1 MLALKAATMAKGTSN
16 PDFLNGVPELMV
28 LRVLRDEP
36 LHGYA
41 IVQQISARTGGKI
54 EFGEGSI
61 YPVLYRLEHEGL
73 LNSRKEEVRGRQ
85 RVIYRLSSKG
95 AKQLEARTAR
105 WQEIVTAI
113 QSFFEGGENGHPTV
127 ATTAS

>member
-1 MLALKAATMAKGTSN
+1 MAKGTSN

-28 LRVLRDEP
+28 LRVLRDES

-41 IVQQISARTGGKI
+41 IVQQIAQRTGGKI

-61 YPVLYRLEHEGL
+61 YPVLYRLEQDGL
-73 LNSRKEEVRGRQ
+73 LTSRKEEVRGRL
-85 RVIYRLSSKG
+85 RILYRLSSKG
-95 AKQLEARTAR
+95 LKQLESRTAR
-105 WQEIVTAI
+105 WQEVVCAI
-113 QSFFEGGENGHPTV
+113 QTFFEGGENGFSPV

>member
-1 MLALKAATMAKGTSN
+1 MAKGTSN

-28 LRVLRDEP
+28 LRVLRDES

-41 IVQQISARTGGKI
+41 IVQQIAHRTGGKI

-61 YPVLYRLEHEGL
+61 YPVLYRLEQDGL
-73 LNSRKEEVRGRQ
+73 LTSRKEEVRGRQ
-85 RVIYRLSSKG
+85 RILYRLSSKG
-95 AKQLEARTAR
+95 LKQLESRTAR
-105 WQEIVTAI
+105 WQEVVCAI
-113 QSFFEGGENGHPTV
+113 QTFFEGGENGFSPV

>member
-1 MLALKAATMAKGTSN
+1 MAKGTSN

-28 LRVLRDEP
+28 LRVLRDES

-41 IVQQISARTGGKI
+41 IVQQSAQRTGGKI

-61 YPVLYRLEHEGL
+61 YPVLYRLEQDGL
-73 LNSRKEEVRGRQ
+73 LTSRKEEVRGRQ
-85 RVIYRLSSKG
+85 RILYRLSSKG
-95 AKQLEARTAR
+95 LKQLESRTAR
-105 WQEIVTAI
+105 WQEVVCAI
-113 QSFFEGGENGHPTV
+113 QTFFEGGENGFSPV

>member
-1 MLALKAATMAKGTSN
+1 MAKGTSN

-28 LRVLRDEP
+28 LRVLRDES

-41 IVQQISARTGGKI
+41 IVQKISQRTGGKI

-61 YPVLYRLEHEGL
+61 YPVLYRLEQEGL

-95 AKQLEARTAR
+95 LKQLESRVAR
-105 WQEIVTAI
+105 WQEIVGAI
-113 QSFFEGGENGHPTV
+113 QTFFEGGENGLSPV
-127 ATTAS
+127 ATSAS

>member
-1 MLALKAATMAKGTSN
+1 MVKGTSN

-28 LRVLRDEP
+28 LRVLRDES

-41 IVQQISARTGGKI
+41 IVQQIAQRTGGKI

-61 YPVLYRLEHEGL
+61 YPVLYRLEQDGL
-73 LNSRKEEVRGRQ
+73 LTCRKEEVRGRQ
-85 RVIYRLSSKG
+85 RILYRLSSKG
-95 AKQLEARTAR
+95 LKQLESRTAR
-105 WQEIVTAI
+105 WQEVVCAI
-113 QSFFEGGENGHPTV
+113 QTFFEGGENGFSPV

>member
-1 MLALKAATMAKGTSN
+1 MAKGTSN

-28 LRVLRDEP
+28 LRVLQDES

-41 IVQQISARTGGKI
+41 IVQKISQRTGGKI

-61 YPVLYRLEHEGL
+61 YPVLYRLEQEGL
-73 LNSRKEEVRGRQ
+73 LTSRKEEVRGRQ

-95 AKQLEARTAR
+95 GKQLESRVAR
-105 WQEIVTAI
+105 WQEIVCAI
-113 QSFFEGGENGHPTV
+113 QTFFEGGENGLSPV

>member
-1 MLALKAATMAKGTSN
+1 MVKGTSN

-28 LRVLRDEP
+28 LRVLRDES

-41 IVQQISARTGGKI
+41 IVQQIAQRTGGKI

-61 YPVLYRLEHEGL
+61 YPVLYRLEQDGL
-73 LNSRKEEVRGRQ
+73 LTSRKEEVRGRQ
-85 RVIYRLSSKG
+85 RILYRLSSKG
-95 AKQLEARTAR
+95 LKQLESRTAR
-105 WQEIVTAI
+105 WQEVVCAI
-113 QSFFEGGENGHPTV
+113 QTFFEGGENGFSPV

>member
-1 MLALKAATMAKGTSN
+1 MARGTSN

-28 LRVLRDEP
+28 LRVLRDES

-41 IVQQISARTGGKI
+41 IVQQIAQRTGGKI

-61 YPVLYRLEHEGL
+61 YPVLYRLEQDGL
-73 LNSRKEEVRGRQ
+73 LTSRKEEVRGRQ
-85 RVIYRLSSKG
+85 RILYRLSSKG
-95 AKQLEARTAR
+95 LKQLESRTAR
-105 WQEIVTAI
+105 WQEVVCAI
-113 QSFFEGGENGHPTV
+113 QTFFEGGENGFSPV

>member
-1 MLALKAATMAKGTSN
+1 MAKSASN
-16 PDFLNGVPELMV
+16 PDFLNGVPKLMV
-28 LRVLRDEP
+28 LRVLQVES

-41 IVQQISARTGGKI
+41 IVQKISQRTGGKI

-61 YPVLYRLEHEGL
+61 YPVLYRLEYEGL
-73 LNSRKEEVRGRQ
+73 LTSRKEEVRGRQ

-95 AKQLEARTAR
+95 GKQLESRVAR
-105 WQEIVTAI
+105 WQEIVCAI
-113 QSFFEGGENGHPTV
+113 QAFFEGGENALSPV